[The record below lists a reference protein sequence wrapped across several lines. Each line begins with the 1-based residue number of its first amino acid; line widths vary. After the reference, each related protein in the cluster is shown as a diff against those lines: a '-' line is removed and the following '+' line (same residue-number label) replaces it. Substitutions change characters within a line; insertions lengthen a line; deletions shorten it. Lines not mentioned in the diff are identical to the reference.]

1 MNVCDT
7 GHGLVAEDLEKIFDR
22 FYQSKKSTKYPVY
35 GQSGTGIGLFLC
47 KRIVYLHGGEIFA
60 RNNHRQGASF
70 RMLMPLIP
78 GERVETNGEWV
89 QPDSVYLP
97 DTLQPEVTQ
106 KKETILIVE
115 DNKDMRSYIRTL
127 LVGDYRLFEAG
138 DGQEALE
145 IVQKHTVDLIVSD
158 L

>member
-1 MNVCDT
+1 M
-7 GHGLVAEDLEKIFDR
+7 
-22 FYQSKKSTKYPVY
+22 
-35 GQSGTGIGLFLC
+35 
-47 KRIVYLHGGEIFA
+47 
-60 RNNHRQGASF
+60 
-70 RMLMPLIP
+70 
-78 GERVETNGEWV
+78 
-89 QPDSVYLP
+89 
-97 DTLQPEVTQ
+97 QPEDTQ

-158 L
+158 LMMPVMDGMELSRRIKENLATSHISFPDAYGASLGRTKRKEVLK